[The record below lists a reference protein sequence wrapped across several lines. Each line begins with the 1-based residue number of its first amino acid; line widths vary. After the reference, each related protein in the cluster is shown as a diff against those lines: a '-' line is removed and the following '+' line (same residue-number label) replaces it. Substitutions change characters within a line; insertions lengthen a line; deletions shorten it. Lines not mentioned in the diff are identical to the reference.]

1 MPGSPSSVW
10 ALALQIKCPQPVVW
24 SVATVYDSRRRAYT
38 FEVVDRIY
46 RENGMNPALFAA
58 DTGKVVALVAAWYIR
73 NRLDGEPRRPL
84 VERLLC
90 GANSSIEEFV
100 IQ

>member
-1 MPGSPSSVW
+1 MPTLVKVPPGLSFE
-10 ALALQIKCPQPVVW
+10 ALQLSMTPDGVQFDFAVVE
-24 SVATVYDSRRRAYT
+24 RICRA
-38 FEVVDRIY
+38 
-46 RENGMNPALFAA
+46 NGMNPALFSE

-73 NRLDGEPRRPL
+73 NRLDGGPRRPL

-100 IQ
+100 IE